1 MIAAGNL
8 FAPLPDAGEAE
19 RIETLAAGA
28 GARVERI
35 VSMGQASPEG
45 FWYDQE
51 RTEFVALLAGSARLR
66 IENEAVPRDLGPGD
80 WLVLPAHCRHRVE
93 ATSRAPAAVW
103 LAVHLG

>member
-8 FAPLPDAGEAE
+8 FAALADAGAAE
-19 RIETLAAGA
+19 RIETLAAGS

-66 IENEAVPRDLGPGD
+66 IENEAAARDLGPGD